1 MYLSIKIIII
11 LLQQYLEKFWM
22 HHQHSSKESLFPVAL
37 RQLLDIVYHCSE
49 QNGASRPVMTP
60 GPYFR
65 WAFVVLCPMRV
76 WNTEAAA
83 VRQPRT
89 FRAPCHPLGRAATR
103 AWRRVPP
110 PPHRRCQ
117 PSLVQ
122 SCDRG
127 GRGTTGRTQNWG
139 VREVC
144 NTFAYQRVLR
154 VRNEKTSDAEGKGK
168 VRLWGVG
175 GSRLG
180 GDTELSSASFLK
192 QVLSSSE
199 SWND

>member
-1 MYLSIKIIII
+1 MSKMVLRGLLWHLAHI
-11 LLQQYLEKFWM
+11 LDEHLLYSVQCVCETQKLLRSVSLEP
-22 HHQHSSKESLFPVAL
+22 SALPVIRSAAL
-37 RQLLDIVYHCSE
+37 PPEHEDEC
-49 QNGASRPVMTP
+49 
-60 GPYFR
+60 
-65 WAFVVLCPMRV
+65 
-76 WNTEAAA
+76 
-83 VRQPRT
+83 
-89 FRAPCHPLGRAATR
+89 
-103 AWRRVPP
+103 P

>member
-110 PPHRRCQ
+110 PLIADASHLWCNPATVAAVEPPVGHRTEALEKCVTHLLISEFWESEMRKHLMLREKVKWGYGE
-117 PSLVQ
+117 LVAVA
-122 SCDRG
+122 SEG
-127 GRGTTGRTQNWG
+127 IQN
-139 VREVC
+139 
-144 NTFAYQRVLR
+144 
-154 VRNEKTSDAEGKGK
+154 
-168 VRLWGVG
+168 
-175 GSRLG
+175 
-180 GDTELSSASFLK
+180 SAALLF
-192 QVLSSSE
+192 
-199 SWND
+199 